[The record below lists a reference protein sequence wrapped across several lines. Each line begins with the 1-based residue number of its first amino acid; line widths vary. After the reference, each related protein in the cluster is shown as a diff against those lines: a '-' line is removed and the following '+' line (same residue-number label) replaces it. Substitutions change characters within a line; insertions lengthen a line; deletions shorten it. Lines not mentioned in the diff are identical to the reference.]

1 MTKQEFVANL
11 RAKLGGLPTQDVEDR
26 ISFYCEMIDDRI
38 EEGLSEEEAV
48 SAIGSVDEIVSQ
60 IISDI
65 PLAKIAREKIKPKR
79 RLWAWEI
86 VLLVLGAPIWL
97 SLLIAAIAVILSLYA
112 ALWSVIISLWSVF
125 GALCGVAIGG
135 AVSGAVSAVLGN
147 TVTGIALLGCALLC
161 AGLSVFAFFGCKA
174 ATKGTLWLTKKMA
187 WGIKKCFIGREST
200 K

>member
-1 MTKQEFVANL
+1 MTKQEFMANL
-11 RAKLGGLPTQDVEDR
+11 RAKLSGLPTQDVEDR
-26 ISFYCEMIDDRI
+26 ISFYCEMIDDRV

-60 IISDI
+60 IIADI

-125 GALCGVAIGG
+125 GALCGVAIGCV
-135 AVSGAVSAVLGN
+135 VSGAVSAVLGN
-147 TVTGIALLGCALLC
+147 TVTGIALLGCAILC
-161 AGLSVFAFFGCKA
+161 AGLSVFAFFGCRA
-174 ATKGTLWLTKKMA
+174 ATKGTLWLTKKMSL
-187 WGIKKCFIGREST
+187 GIKKCFIGREST